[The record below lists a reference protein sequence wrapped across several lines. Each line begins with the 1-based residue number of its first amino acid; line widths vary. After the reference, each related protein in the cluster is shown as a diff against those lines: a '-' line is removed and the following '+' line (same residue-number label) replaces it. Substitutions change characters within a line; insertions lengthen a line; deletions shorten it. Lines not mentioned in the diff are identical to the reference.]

1 VLGPQRSGDVL
12 PKELPYFGDPRALGV
27 VELEVH
33 NGDTIGISTRQRS
46 ESDHK
51 LSLGLLR
58 PRPSRPLTRQWA
70 VIVSPWKGRHLAA
83 TS

>member
-1 VLGPQRSGDVL
+1 VLGHLGPQRSGDIL
-12 PKELPYFGDPRALGV
+12 PKGLPYFGNPRALGV

-33 NGDTIGISTRQRS
+33 NGDIIGISTRQRS

-58 PRPSRPLTRQWA
+58 HA
-70 VIVSPWKGRHLAA
+70 HHAH
-83 TS
+83 

>member
-1 VLGPQRSGDVL
+1 MLGPQRSGDVL

-33 NGDTIGISTRQRS
+33 NGDIIGISTRQRS

-51 LSLGLLR
+51 MSLE
-58 PRPSRPLTRQWA
+58 
-70 VIVSPWKGRHLAA
+70 
-83 TS
+83 

>member
-33 NGDTIGISTRQRS
+33 NGDIIGISTRQRS

-51 LSLGLLR
+51 MSLE
-58 PRPSRPLTRQWA
+58 
-70 VIVSPWKGRHLAA
+70 
-83 TS
+83 